1 MEKIGKAQLLI
12 DPTARGGTMRVV
24 ACVLAGLLAG
34 GCAEQSAMRM
44 ANDTVRINV
53 STAPIYGSLEPE
65 RRAMILAAQETIK
78 DGYDK
83 FIIVEGSTGFHSNV
97 LGEIPG
103 QASGMATV
111 NMATFNATG
120 PQTIRRNRY
129 ETAITIRMFKADD
142 PRGANAVDAHEIMKS
157 APKQ

>member
-65 RRAMILAAQETIK
+65 RRAMILALRA
-78 DGYDK
+78 
-83 FIIVEGSTGFHSNV
+83 SATGF
-97 LGEIPG
+97 EDR
-103 QASGMATV
+103 ASM
-111 NMATFNATG
+111 NY
-120 PQTIRRNRY
+120 RNFS
-129 ETAITIRMFKADD
+129 T
-142 PRGANAVDAHEIMKS
+142 
-157 APKQ
+157 